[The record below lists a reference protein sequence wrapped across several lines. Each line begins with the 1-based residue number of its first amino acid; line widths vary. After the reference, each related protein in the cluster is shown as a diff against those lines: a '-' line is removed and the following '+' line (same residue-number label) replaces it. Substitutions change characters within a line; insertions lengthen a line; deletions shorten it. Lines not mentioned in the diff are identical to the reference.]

1 METITKN
8 KAFELV
14 NSSKGKFFTISFI
27 KKDKT
32 ERRMTARIG
41 VKKGINGQGMKYNPL
56 DYGMKSVY
64 DMANLDWRMI
74 NFKTATKLKIN
85 KKDYIIE

>member
-1 METITKN
+1 METITRN

-41 VKKGINGQGMKYNPL
+41 VKKGVNGQGLKYNPL
-56 DYGMKSVY
+56 DFGMKPVY

>member
-1 METITKN
+1 METITRN

-41 VKKGINGQGMKYNPL
+41 VKKGINGQGLKYNPL
-56 DYGMKSVY
+56 DYGMKPVY